1 MSFILDALKKS
12 ENERQRTLGPSLA
25 DAPIRRHQ
33 NERPWWVIGVAAL
46 LLVNLVVLV
55 VVLARRDDQPSH
67 EPATTSATAAPV
79 VTPPATTAATPTSA
93 SRAVPPAE
101 AAPTTQQSIAQAPT
115 SPEVRS
121 LAEEANGYYDEANAA
136 FEHAGP
142 AGAAN
147 VPTGRP
153 MVQQLDGPTVAPL
166 PQAAPGTEPAD
177 TAANAGGAESVPTI
191 SSIIASGVSVP
202 DLHLDIHVYSAQ
214 PAERFIF
221 VNMRKYHE
229 GQTLNEGPVIER
241 ITPDGAVLNYQGR
254 RFLLPRQ

>member
-25 DAPIRRHQ
+25 DAPMRRHQ

-55 VVLARRDDQPSH
+55 VVLARRDDQPDNGLMAT
-67 EPATTSATAAPV
+67 PAPTAPV
-79 VTPPATTAATPTSA
+79 ATSPATTATSTSA

-101 AAPTTQQSIAQAPT
+101 PAPTTQQSIARVPT
-115 SPEVRS
+115 NPVVRS
-121 LAEEANGYYDEANAA
+121 LAEEANGYYDEADAA

-142 AGAAN
+142 VGAAN

-166 PQAAPGTEPAD
+166 PQDAPGTEPAN
-177 TAANAGGAESVPTI
+177 AAVNAGGAEPVPTI